1 MNKYWLDREL
11 KNIAANI
18 RKDKRTVAELRKLY
32 KRAIDDITEDIEAF
46 YGRYA
51 KETGMTMEEAKKT
64 IKSEDIRRY
73 EAKAKRYVKERNF
86 SPQAN
91 AEMRKYNVTMRMSRL
106 ELLKIDLELEL
117 AALASDEERIHYE
130 RYYQSAVDELKYQSG
145 ILGETINMNAK
156 NIEKI
161 IYTSFHNATWSDNIW
176 SNQNALRT
184 ELDKLLHRGIIQGL
198 NPRELAR
205 ELRKTVES
213 SVYNSERL
221 LRTETARIQTDVFVY
236 SAKEVGIDQY
246 EWIAEPDACD
256 VCKGLDGKVFN
267 LKNVVIGENGV
278 PKHPNCRCSQALY
291 FNREEWERNN

>member
-1 MNKYWLDREL
+1 MANNYWHDREL
-11 KNIAANI
+11 KNIEANI
-18 RKDKRTVAELRKLY
+18 RKDRRTAKEIRKQY
-32 KRAIDDITEDIEAF
+32 KRALDDIEDDIERF

-51 KETGMTMEEAKKT
+51 TREGISMEEAQRRVSKA
-64 IKSEDIRRY
+64 DISKY

-86 SPQAN
+86 SPKAN
-91 AEMRKYNVTMRMSRL
+91 REMRIYNVKMQMSRL
-106 ELLKIDLELEL
+106 ELLKKEIELEL
-117 AALASDEERIHYE
+117 LALVSEEERIHYE
-130 RYYQSAVDELKYQSG
+130 RYFQAAIDEYKYQSG
-145 ILGETINMNAK
+145 ILGETLNQNEK
-156 NIEKI
+156 TIEKI

-176 SNQNALRT
+176 TNQNALRS
-184 ELDKLLHRGIIQGL
+184 ELDKLLHRGVVQGKH
-198 NPRELAR
+198 PRELAR
-205 ELRKTVES
+205 ELRRTIES

-267 LKNVVIGENGV
+267 LKNMVIGENGV

-291 FNREEWERNN
+291 FDREQQ

>member
-1 MNKYWLDREL
+1 MANNYWHDREL
-11 KNIAANI
+11 KNIEANI
-18 RKDKRTVAELRKLY
+18 RKDRRTAKEIRKQY
-32 KRAIDDITEDIEAF
+32 KRALDDIEDDIERF

-51 KETGMTMEEAKKT
+51 TREGISMEEAQRRVSKA
-64 IKSEDIRRY
+64 DISKY

-86 SPQAN
+86 SPKAN
-91 AEMRKYNVTMRMSRL
+91 REMRIYNVKMQMSRL
-106 ELLKIDLELEL
+106 ELLKKEIELEL
-117 AALASDEERIHYE
+117 LALVSEEERIHYE
-130 RYYQSAVDELKYQSG
+130 RYFQAAIDEYKYQSG
-145 ILGETINMNAK
+145 ILGETLNQNEK
-156 NIEKI
+156 TIEKI

-176 SNQNALRT
+176 TNQNALRS
-184 ELDKLLHRGIIQGL
+184 ELDKLLHRGIMQGKS
-198 NPRELAR
+198 PRVLAR
-205 ELRKTVES
+205 ELRRTIES

-267 LKNVVIGENGV
+267 LKNMVIGENGV

-291 FNREEWERNN
+291 FDREQQ